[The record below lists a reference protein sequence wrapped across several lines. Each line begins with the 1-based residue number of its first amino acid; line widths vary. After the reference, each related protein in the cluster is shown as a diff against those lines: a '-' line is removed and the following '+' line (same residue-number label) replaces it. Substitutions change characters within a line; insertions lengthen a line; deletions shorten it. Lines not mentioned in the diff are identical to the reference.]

1 MRNINIG
8 YLIVEQHFSIGLDRL
23 FCILY
28 SQDMK
33 ISIRYKQLPKFE
45 TSSLK
50 KDMVDFANFQFKSLV
65 KKNLGVPVKMFRL

>member
-1 MRNINIG
+1 
-8 YLIVEQHFSIGLDRL
+8 
-23 FCILY
+23 
-28 SQDMK
+28 MK